1 MKTEKI
7 AAALRCS
14 SQVPGP
20 QMDCR
25 ICPYHMEETVDGVDY
40 AGCDCDRIAVDAADR
55 LEELVERCA
64 RYAEEIAALRER
76 MRPYE
81 EAEPEVTQDE

>member
-20 QMDCR
+20 QLDCR
-25 ICPYHMEETVDGVDY
+25 TCPYHMEESVDGVDY

-55 LEELVERCA
+55 LEGLVDRCA
-64 RYAEEIAALRER
+64 RYAEEIAVLRER
-76 MRPYE
+76 VRPDE
-81 EAEPEVTQDE
+81 EAGKAVET